1 MYSATRLERTI
12 HLNLY
17 SKIRY
22 ILEKQC
28 PTSVHLSNTRHP
40 LNQLPLYNP
49 NLAAMHTPRRHRV
62 PRTRR
67 RDPVSTGPELRGIR
81 QSPRR
86 QRTRTAAHS
95 GKSSPGQCTLADWA
109 VAPRL
114 ERDMPGDLNVITRE
128 GCNLDFSFL
137 NLLFLGKTPV
147 YNTTIWDHS
156 LLPRTSLRCSLPAS
170 K

>member
-1 MYSATRLERTI
+1 MTVLQVCCFHQHIVYRRKNYMYSATRLERTI
-12 HLNLY
+12 HLNWY

-40 LNQLPLYNP
+40 INQLPLYNP

-95 GKSSPGQCTLADWA
+95 GKSSPGQCTHWLTGQSRPAW
-109 VAPRL
+109 
-114 ERDMPGDLNVITRE
+114 NVICLATLMSSPERAATWT
-128 GCNLDFSFL
+128 F
-137 NLLFLGKTPV
+137 P
-147 YNTTIWDHS
+147 S
-156 LLPRTSLRCSLPAS
+156 LTSYF
-170 K
+170 